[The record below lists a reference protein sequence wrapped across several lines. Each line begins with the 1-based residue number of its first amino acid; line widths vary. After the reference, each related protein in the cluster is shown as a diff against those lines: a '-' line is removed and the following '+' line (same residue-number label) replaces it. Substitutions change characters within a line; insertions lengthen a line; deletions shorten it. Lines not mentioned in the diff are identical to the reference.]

1 VAEAVPATRSRAAG
15 VPGWVPGVTLALSV
29 VGLGISVYLTYE
41 HFTGSTSLSCP
52 DTGVV
57 NCLKVTTSAQ
67 SKVFGIPVAVLGLV
81 FFVAMIPLCLPAAW
95 RDPRPLVGR
104 ARLLATAVGVVFV
117 LYLLYAE
124 LFEIG
129 NICLWCTAVHVI
141 TFILFGIVVFVS
153 ALAEPAD

>member
-1 VAEAVPATRSRAAG
+1 MAEAVPAAGERVAG
-15 VPGWVPGVTLALSV
+15 VPRWVPGVTLALSV
-29 VGLGISVYLTYE
+29 AGLAVSIYLTYE
-41 HFTGSTSLSCP
+41 HFSGSTTLSCP

-67 SKVFGIPVAVLGLV
+67 SKVFGVPVAVLGLV
-81 FFVAMIPLCLPAAW
+81 FFVAMIPMCLPAAW

-104 ARLLATAVGVVFV
+104 VRLAASAIGVAFV

-129 NICLWCTAVHVI
+129 NICLWCTGVHVI
-141 TFILFGIVVFVS
+141 TFALFGIIVFVS
-153 ALAEPAD
+153 ALAEP